1 MKNLFRMSVLLV
13 VVACWTAALAPAQE
27 TAKAGLR
34 GWAVSELSD
43 LENKLTRLAQAVPQ
57 EKYGWRPGEGVRSV
71 SEVYMHVAA
80 GNFSISRFIGA
91 QLPAGYDPRTFEKSA
106 TERAKVLETLK
117 QSFEH
122 SRQAINKLSDA
133 DLDKPVKLFGR
144 DATQR
149 DVVLVLVTHA
159 HEHLG
164 QSIAYAR
171 MNNVVPPWTE
181 EQQQRQ
187 QQQQKKGSQ

>member
-1 MKNLFRMSVLLV
+1 MKHYLRMCVLLV
-13 VVACWTAALAPAQE
+13 VVACLVAIVASAQE
-27 TAKAGLR
+27 PPKAGFR
-34 GWAVSELSD
+34 AWAYRELSD
-43 LENKLTRLAQAVPQ
+43 VENKLVKLAEAMPQ
-57 EKYGWRPGEGVRSV
+57 EKYTWRPGEGVRSV

-91 QLPAGYDPRTFEKSA
+91 QVPAGYDPRTFEKSA
-106 TERAKVLETLK
+106 TEKAKVVETLK

-187 QQQQKKGSQ
+187 QQQQKKESQ